1 MVANYD
7 VTTITVIG
15 FQQRELVLIF

>member
-7 VTTITVIG
+7 ITVIG